1 MKIEDFKKAK
11 IVAMKEHNKNTV
23 LALEVVINK
32 LMLAIIEKRAKDEEV
47 TELETVAILQK
58 VEKELLE
65 EKEGYVKAGREETV
79 AKLDEQLK
87 TIRQYLPK
95 MLQADEIKTI
105 ILELDDHSVPSVMKH
120 FKANYQGKCDMK
132 LVNEVLRSL

>member
-11 IVAMKEHNKNTV
+11 IVAMKERNKNAV

-32 LMLAIIEKRAKDEEV
+32 LMLAIIEKRAKGEEV
-47 TELETVAILQK
+47 TEGETVAILQK

-65 EKEGYVKAGREETV
+65 EKEGYVKAGRSESVE
-79 AKLDEQLK
+79 KLDEQLN

-95 MLQADEIKTI
+95 MLSADEIKSI

-132 LVNEVLRSL
+132 LVNDVLKTI